1 MISSN
6 DFRNGLTIAIDGVL
20 YTIVEFQHVKPGKGS
35 AFVRVKM
42 RNVRTGSTVERTFN
56 AGEKVNRAQLEG
68 KEVQFLYQDADAYTF
83 MDTSTYE
90 QITLNRA
97 ALGDALNFLKESLT
111 ISLELY
117 EGEVVGV
124 ELPNSVELE
133 VTETEPGIK
142 GDTAQGAT
150 KPATLETGYTVRVP
164 LFVNIGDRLVIDTR
178 SGNYISRA

>member
-1 MISSN
+1 LISSN

-83 MDTSTYE
+83 MDTSSYE

-133 VTETEPGIK
+133 VTQTEPGIK

>member
-42 RNVRTGSTVERTFN
+42 RNVRTGATVERTFN
-56 AGEKVNRAQLEG
+56 AGEKVTRAQLEG
-68 KEVQFLYQDADAYTF
+68 KEVNFLYQDGDAYTF
-83 MDTSTYE
+83 MDTTTYE

-97 ALGDALNFLKESLT
+97 ALGDALNFLKENLT

-133 VTETEPGIK
+133 VTETEPGVR

-164 LFVNIGDRLVIDTR
+164 LFVNIGDRLIIDTR
-178 SGNYISRA
+178 TGNYISRA

>member
-83 MDTSTYE
+83 MDTSSYE

-133 VTETEPGIK
+133 VTQTEPGIK

>member
-42 RNVRTGSTVERTFN
+42 RNVRTGATVERTFN
-56 AGEKVNRAQLEG
+56 AGEKVTRAQLEG
-68 KEVQFLYQDADAYTF
+68 KEVNFLYQDGDAYTF
-83 MDTSTYE
+83 MDTTSYE

-97 ALGDALNFLKESLT
+97 ALGDALNFLKENLT

-133 VTETEPGIK
+133 VTETEPGVR

-164 LFVNIGDRLVIDTR
+164 LFVNIGDRLIIDTR
-178 SGNYISRA
+178 TGNYISRA

>member
-68 KEVQFLYQDADAYTF
+68 KEVQFLYQDGDAFTF
-83 MDTSTYE
+83 MDTSSYE

-133 VTETEPGIK
+133 VTQTEPGIK